1 MPSVSCALG
10 SPLALIVCGWSSVC
24 VVVECGVTKECH
36 VAKMLFLVP
45 QYLIFVQP
53 AERLAILLPK

>member
-10 SPLALIVCGWSSVC
+10 SPLALIVCGLSSVC
-24 VVVECGVTKECH
+24 AVVECGVTKECH

-45 QYLIFVQP
+45 RYLIFVQP